1 MRVRVVCSCMC
12 AGVCA
17 GVRAG
22 VRSQEE
28 PAGGARRRLEHL
40 LLAPVKS
47 FRVVR
52 KRGNLAFDCDVHV
65 CRCACR
71 CGRACGRAAFN
82 KHPALSC
89 SRKRLV
95 AVCV

>member
-1 MRVRVVCSCMC
+1 MC

-22 VRSQEE
+22 VRSQGE
-28 PAGGARRRLEHL
+28 PAGASRGQGGARRRLEHL
-40 LLAPVKS
+40 LLVSVKY

-65 CRCACR
+65 CRRACR
-71 CGRACGRAAFN
+71 CGRACGRARGRAGFN
-82 KHPALSC
+82 KRPALRC
-89 SRKRLV
+89 PLH
-95 AVCV
+95 